1 MNLKVVIIAAAA
13 SVSLGVSFQA
23 IAAEGRK
30 GTTSYKWVDE
40 QGVTHYGQ
48 VVPPE
53 FATRDRAELNGR
65 GVPVRQFPRQ
75 LSPAEAEDAQK
86 SAADTAR
93 MRQHDSF
100 LLQTYTKVSDIENLR
115 DERMALIDG
124 QMEIARGS
132 IAAADQRMQSLE
144 TRIKNFYPYSKLP
157 NARRLP
163 DQLAEEVVRTMNERR
178 MLDTALQKREKEKTE
193 VRSEFDGDIARYR
206 ELTSRPKSR

>member
-1 MNLKVVIIAAAA
+1 MKLKGVIIAAAA
-13 SVSLGVSFQA
+13 SAMLSVGFQA
-23 IAAEGRK
+23 VAADGGK

-40 QGVTHYGQ
+40 HGVTHYGQ

-53 FATRDRAELNGR
+53 YATRDRAELNGR

-75 LSPAEAEDAQK
+75 LSPTEAEDAQK
-86 SAADTAR
+86 SAADIAR

-115 DERMALIDG
+115 DERMALIDA

-132 IAAADQRMQSLE
+132 IAAADQRMHSLE
-144 TRIKNFYPYSKLP
+144 PRVKNFQPYSATP

-163 DQLAEEVVRTMNERR
+163 DQLAEEVVRTMNERF
-178 MLDTALQKREKEKTE
+178 MLRAALEKREKEKTE
-193 VRSEFDGDIARYR
+193 VRSQFDGDIARYR